1 MSVLTKVTG
10 PGIAVGPS
18 AGAAGGIAARD
29 GIGVSDRVVVRDGV
43 EVTVGDKDDLVELA
57 TAVDSG
63 VCAVGV
69 GVSVLVARSAG
80 GVTALVGARGVETG
94 SSLSPGRSDTNGATE
109 RSFDQ

>member
-10 PGIAVGPS
+10 PGIAVGLS

-43 EVTVGDKDDLVELA
+43 EVTVGDKDDWVELA

-69 GVSVLVARSAG
+69 GVSVLVG
-80 GVTALVGARGVETG
+80 TVGVTALVGARGVETG
-94 SSLSPGRSDTNGATE
+94 ISLSPGRSDTNGATE